1 MTRKVYPYRHILKA
15 ITWRVLASTTTLLV
29 SWWITGSWE
38 LGAGI
43 MSIEAIVKMGLYYV
57 HERVWYN
64 CDFGLEKRDNGR

>member
-15 ITWRVLASTTTLLV
+15 ITWRVLASTTTLIV

-43 MSIEAIVKMGLYYV
+43 MSIEAIAKMGLYYA
-57 HERVWYN
+57 HERAWYN
-64 CDFGLEKRDNGR
+64 CDFGLEKGDDGR